1 MNRQPNVYYE
11 DGKPEPDWVALRVQA
26 AIGVLPII
34 QQDEQ
39 MQRFLNQSKG
49 PGERAKRIAFLANE
63 FSGALIDYIKLDM

>member
-1 MNRQPNVYYE
+1 MNRRPNVYYE

-39 MQRFLNQSKG
+39 MQSFLSASKG
-49 PGERAKRIAFLANE
+49 PGERARRIAFLANE
-63 FSGALIDYIKLDM
+63 FSDALIDYIKADM